1 MFYATE
7 ISDEDAGCRQFTS
20 QVSSAPTQSSG
31 NSSAERVNVL
41 SSAMKVSFAELN
53 GTEFSAEIVAKQSLA
68 MIDILRALM
77 INSSQKDFSIRS
89 ESSFQFL
96 KNTDSVD
103 LTLLQISQ
111 ATRDTFVTGRN
122 KMAEIKSSFSFISE
136 DIDLMLRYL
145 SKKRKRV
152 RQMASPIERTRQAAT
167 DSTIKLMEVANQFEQ
182 LCQLTGEFV
191 NATRETIAF
200 QEVSLRENCNGSKVN
215 IIKKKILHEKINK
228 LNFQGKYQGK
238 YLTLKAAEDELNEER
253 FWLNFNGNRLLD
265 SLTFLSINFIGYNKL
280 NDLCVQLH
288 KSWSGANVL
297 LTNMTE
303 LIQSASQ
310 LYSQL
315 GNSSDA
321 TTLFNEMKTLF
332 RILHEEKRSIYNNT
346 DDYVKK
352 SYEFIVKT
360 PAGCRDWMCL
370 GLRTE
375 QIEVKM

>member
-1 MFYATE
+1 
-7 ISDEDAGCRQFTS
+7 
-20 QVSSAPTQSSG
+20 
-31 NSSAERVNVL
+31 
-41 SSAMKVSFAELN
+41 MKVSFAELN

-352 SYEFIVKT
+352 SDEFIVKK

-370 GLRTE
+370 GLQTE

>member
-1 MFYATE
+1 
-7 ISDEDAGCRQFTS
+7 
-20 QVSSAPTQSSG
+20 
-31 NSSAERVNVL
+31 
-41 SSAMKVSFAELN
+41 
-53 GTEFSAEIVAKQSLA
+53 
-68 MIDILRALM
+68 
-77 INSSQKDFSIRS
+77 
-89 ESSFQFL
+89 
-96 KNTDSVD
+96 
-103 LTLLQISQ
+103 
-111 ATRDTFVTGRN
+111 
-122 KMAEIKSSFSFISE
+122 MAEIKSSFSFISE

-303 LIQSASQ
+303 
-310 LYSQL
+310 
-315 GNSSDA
+315 
-321 TTLFNEMKTLF
+321 
-332 RILHEEKRSIYNNT
+332 
-346 DDYVKK
+346 
-352 SYEFIVKT
+352 
-360 PAGCRDWMCL
+360 
-370 GLRTE
+370 
-375 QIEVKM
+375 

>member
-1 MFYATE
+1 
-7 ISDEDAGCRQFTS
+7 
-20 QVSSAPTQSSG
+20 
-31 NSSAERVNVL
+31 
-41 SSAMKVSFAELN
+41 MKVSFAELN

-303 LIQSASQ
+303 
-310 LYSQL
+310 
-315 GNSSDA
+315 
-321 TTLFNEMKTLF
+321 
-332 RILHEEKRSIYNNT
+332 
-346 DDYVKK
+346 
-352 SYEFIVKT
+352 
-360 PAGCRDWMCL
+360 
-370 GLRTE
+370 
-375 QIEVKM
+375 